1 MSPDSRRPPPGGKKK
16 IDELWGKKNRVIVA
30 LVAGLVG
37 ASGWSFWLVF
47 AYVVLANF
55 FFQVRLA
62 SRLGVTPKNTQLE
75 GSTDEPVSFVGCTPH
90 CVVYRTAPLFAT
102 SRPPRPFPLPTR
114 SRRRPFRLL
123 LLGHG
128 HGPFVTDVAR
138 SEGEADP
145 VPVCDRGRAG
155 TQYGHL
161 GQGVKKKKKKRSSLS
176 ELRARGFAASC
187 ESRVFLVLLFLSS
200 PLFLSLSVRI
210 PLPVQV
216 YERSLSGVVKG
227 RLPRPPRR

>member
-1 MSPDSRRPPPGGKKK
+1 M
-16 IDELWGKKNRVIVA
+16 EKNRVIIA

-161 GQGVKKKKKKRSSLS
+161 GQGVKKKKKSEVASPNCARAALLPAVNLVCFSSSSFFPPLCFSLS
-176 ELRARGFAASC
+176 RSGSRCLCRSMRG
-187 ESRVFLVLLFLSS
+187 L
-200 PLFLSLSVRI
+200 
-210 PLPVQV
+210 
-216 YERSLSGVVKG
+216 
-227 RLPRPPRR
+227 